1 MSLGDLTP
9 AEFKSKVKSQSGCLV
24 EAQGGAVLQV

>member
-9 AEFKSKVKSQSGCLV
+9 AEFKNKIKSQSGCLE
-24 EAQGGAVLQV
+24 EAHNGAVLQ

>member
-9 AEFKSKVKSQSGCLV
+9 AEFKDQIKSQSGWLG
-24 EAQGGAVLQV
+24 ESPERAIF

>member
-9 AEFKSKVKSQSGCLV
+9 AEFKNQIKSQSGCLT
-24 EAQGGAVLQV
+24 ESPGSAILH